1 MENVTKYWCRCRA
14 WDLARKGEEF
24 LKFVG
29 PGLLVTVGF
38 IDPGNWAANLAAGAE
53 YGYTLLWMV
62 TLSTLMLIVLQHN
75 AAHLGIV
82 TGKCMAEAITEYF
95 PRRIGKAVLFTAL
108 GASAMT
114 SMAEILG
121 GAIALRMLFSIP
133 LPVGAALTALA
144 AAGLLLFNSYNK
156 VEKWIIGF
164 VSVIGMAFL
173 YELWLVPRGWV
184 PEAAVGWVMP
194 QFPQGSMLVIM
205 SVLGAVVMPHNLFLH
220 SEIIQSRQWNL
231 EGDTVIKRRLDYEFF
246 DTLFAMLVGW
256 AINSAMIILAAATF
270 WQVGQSVTELEQAKD
285 LLKPLL
291 GEGASVIFAVA
302 LLFAGVASTVTSG
315 MAGGI
320 ISAGMAAEPYNTK
333 DRHSLFGILGSLGCG
348 LLLIWLTS
356 DPFKGLLYSQMALS
370 VQLPITMIALVSLT
384 SSPKVM
390 GKYANGRGTKLLLY
404 VLTGI
409 VTALN
414 VMLLAS
420 ALS

>member
-1 MENVTKYWCRCRA
+1 MGIKNFWSACSVSGIA
-14 WDLARKGEEF
+14 HSGEEF

-53 YGYTLLWMV
+53 YGYALLWMV
-62 TLSTLMLIVLQHN
+62 SLSTFMLIVLQHN

-95 PRRIGKAVLFTAL
+95 PCAVGRLVLLTAF
-108 GASAMT
+108 GASVMT

-133 LPVGAALTALA
+133 LPVGATLTAVLA
-144 AAGLLLFNSYNK
+144 GGLLLFNSYNK

-173 YELWLVPRGWV
+173 YELWLVPAGWV
-184 PEAAVGWVMP
+184 PQAAVGWVTP
-194 QFPQGSMLVIM
+194 CFPEGSMLVIM

-231 EGDTVIKRRLDYEFF
+231 EGEAIIKKRLDYEFF
-246 DTLFAMLVGW
+246 DTLFAMMVGW
-256 AINSAMIILAAATF
+256 AINSAMIILAAAVF
-270 WQVGQSVTELEQAKD
+270 WTAGQQVTELEQARD
-285 LLKPLL
+285 LLRPLL
-291 GEGASVIFAVA
+291 GDGASVVFAVA
-302 LLFAGVASTVTSG
+302 LLFAGVASSVTSG

-320 ISAGMAAEPYNTK
+320 MTSGMAGEAYNTK
-333 DRHSLFGILGSLGCG
+333 DKHSVMGIVGSLGCG
-348 LLLIWLTS
+348 LVLIWLTS
-356 DPFKGLLYSQMALS
+356 DPFKGLLLSQMALS
-370 VQLPITMIALVSLT
+370 VQLPITMVSLVALT

-390 GKYANGRGTKLLLY
+390 GKYANGKGTKLLLY
-404 VLTGI
+404 TLTGI
-409 VTALN
+409 VTVLN
-414 VMLLAS
+414 IMLLAS
-420 ALS
+420 ALG

>member
-1 MENVTKYWCRCRA
+1 MSAKSFWNKCRVSGIA
-14 WDLARKGEEF
+14 QTGEEF

-53 YGYTLLWMV
+53 YGYALLWMV
-62 TLSTLMLIVLQHN
+62 SLSTFMLIVLQHN

-95 PRRIGKAVLFTAL
+95 PCGIGRAVLLTAL

-133 LPVGAALTALA
+133 LPVGATLTALLSA
-144 AAGLLLFNSYNK
+144 ALLLCNTYSK

-164 VSVIGMAFL
+164 VSLIGIAFL
-173 YELWLVPRGWV
+173 YELWLVPGGWGAQ
-184 PEAAVGWVMP
+184 AAVGWVVP

-220 SEIIQSRQWNL
+220 SEIIQSRQWHL
-231 EGDTVIKRRLDYEFF
+231 KGASFIKKRLDFEFF
-246 DTLFAMLVGW
+246 DTLFAMMVGW
-256 AINSAMIILAAATF
+256 AINSAMVILAAAVF
-270 WQVGQSVTELEQAKD
+270 WTAGEHVTELEQARD
-285 LLKPLL
+285 LLRPLL
-291 GEGASVIFAVA
+291 GDSASVIFALA
-302 LLFAGVASTVTSG
+302 LLFAGVASSVTSG

-320 ISAGMAAEPYNTK
+320 MTSGMAGEPYNTK
-333 DRHSLFGILGSLGCG
+333 DKHTITGIVGSLGCG
-348 LLLIWLTS
+348 LVLIWLTS
-356 DPFKGLLYSQMALS
+356 DPFEGLLFSQMALS
-370 VQLPITMIALVSLT
+370 VQLPITMVSLVALT

-390 GKYANGRGTKLLLY
+390 GVYANGKGTKLLLY
-404 VLTGI
+404 TLTGI

-414 VMLLAS
+414 VMLLYS
-420 ALS
+420 VLR